1 MKTLPSKPSELV
13 ELAILDLKAIEQ
25 NPNYLIDM
33 DSWHV
38 GSYRDHPNIERP
50 RCLVCLAGAVMA
62 QSLGI
67 ETTMTVKPWDPIFD
81 EDDSTKN
88 KLEALDSF
96 RSGDIYNGITH
107 MCPEF
112 DTTEKADELLEKMG
126 DDANIYVPEYDESKE
141 SFYKGMEKVLGILK
155 EHDL

>member
-1 MKTLPSKPSELV
+1 MKSLPNKPSELV

-25 NPNYLIDM
+25 NPNYLIAM

-67 ETTMTVKPWDPIFD
+67 ETTMTVKPWDPIFHSD
-81 EDDSTKN
+81 VTLEG
-88 KLEALDSF
+88 KLAALDSF
-96 RSGDIYNGITH
+96 RNGNIYHGITL

-112 DTTEKADELLEKMG
+112 DDYHSAHALLEKMG
-126 DDANIYVPEYDESKE
+126 MSANIFVPEYEEDREE
-141 SFYKGMEKVLGILK
+141 FYQGMEKVIKILK
-155 EHDL
+155 EHAL

>member
-13 ELAILDLKAIEQ
+13 ELAIWDLKAIEQ

-38 GSYRDHPNIERP
+38 SDIRQPK
-50 RCLVCLAGAVMA
+50 CWVCLAGAVMA
-62 QSLGI
+62 QSLDI
-67 ETTMTVKPWDPIFD
+67 QPDMTVKPWDPIFD